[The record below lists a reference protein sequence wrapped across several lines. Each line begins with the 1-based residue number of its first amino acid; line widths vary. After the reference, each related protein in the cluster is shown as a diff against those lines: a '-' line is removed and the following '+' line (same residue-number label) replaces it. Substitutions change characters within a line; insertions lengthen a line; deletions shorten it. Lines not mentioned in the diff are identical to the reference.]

1 MNRSYSKI
9 RHIQEVN
16 GMVEKRLL
24 SEQSEDFDFRHI
36 VGDGEQM
43 TQDKLKELLSA
54 MKSQLSSFEEKH
66 KDVLDV
72 GKSFKNRL
80 AQEKE
85 LENLKFYLS
94 LSKNRNSP
102 PTLTA
107 GVRWPFEYKGK
118 MPKNN
123 RINVYVGSMRMFPQ
137 GLETPNI
144 QEISK
149 KIISDKIR
157 NNSSYPKV
165 EL

>member
-1 MNRSYSKI
+1 M
-9 RHIQEVN
+9 
-16 GMVEKRLL
+16 
-24 SEQSEDFDFRHI
+24 
-36 VGDGEQM
+36 
-43 TQDKLKELLSA
+43 
-54 MKSQLSSFEEKH
+54 
-66 KDVLDV
+66 
-72 GKSFKNRL
+72 RL

-85 LENLKFYLS
+85 LENLKFNLTFA
-94 LSKNRNSP
+94 KNRNSP
-102 PTLTA
+102 PTLRA

-123 RINVYVGSMRMFPQ
+123 RINVYVGNMRMFPQ

-149 KIISDKIR
+149 KIISNKIR